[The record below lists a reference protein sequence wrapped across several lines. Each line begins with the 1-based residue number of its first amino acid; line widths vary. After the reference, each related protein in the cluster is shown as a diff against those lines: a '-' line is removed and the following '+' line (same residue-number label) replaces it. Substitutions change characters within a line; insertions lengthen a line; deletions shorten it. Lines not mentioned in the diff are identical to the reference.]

1 MRTALIERPV
11 EPNVLDE
18 YREYPVGRTGSGI
31 PFVNIQDEFVSW
43 LTFANSGMLSKGNL
57 LCFDYAIRNLPAE
70 GAMVEIGVCAGL
82 STNLLAYYRARHG
95 VSGPFFNCDAWR
107 FEGVV
112 GQTLGKSGVR
122 HDDYRAFVRE
132 SYLRNVRMF
141 SGRDLPHTIELLSD
155 DFFAAWGRR
164 EDRTDVFGR
173 PAKLGGAISF
183 CYIDGDHGYAQSR
196 RDFENVDRHLAP
208 GGFILFDD
216 SADGTIF
223 ECGRVVA
230 EVKAM
235 PNYRVVV
242 KNPNYLVQ
250 KIA

>member
-1 MRTALIERPV
+1 
-11 EPNVLDE
+11 
-18 YREYPVGRTGSGI
+18 VGRTGSGI

-122 HDDYRAFVRE
+122 HDDYRAFDHCGAHRGQLLVTVIGHGKRGTAVFH
-132 SYLRNVRMF
+132 LRLARP
-141 SGRDLPHTIELLSD
+141 SGIRRARDPPARPHPRSSGE
-155 DFFAAWGRR
+155 A
-164 EDRTDVFGR
+164 
-173 PAKLGGAISF
+173 
-183 CYIDGDHGYAQSR
+183 
-196 RDFENVDRHLAP
+196 
-208 GGFILFDD
+208 
-216 SADGTIF
+216 
-223 ECGRVVA
+223 
-230 EVKAM
+230 
-235 PNYRVVV
+235 
-242 KNPNYLVQ
+242 
-250 KIA
+250 